1 MSRLYEVLFYDGE
14 ASQPAYYLIGG
25 IEGTSATE
33 AMRHNLVALTELARE
48 QLSLG
53 AVYSARRIQGSLY
66 ILRDGGLVGA
76 ETSQEVAIDS

>member
-25 IEGTSATE
+25 VEAESEIE
-33 AMRHNLVALTELARE
+33 AMRDNLSSLIDLARK

-53 AVYSARRIQGSLY
+53 QDYSARRIQGSLY
-66 ILRDGGLVGA
+66 ILRDGGLVSA
-76 ETSQEVAIDS
+76 ENSRV